1 MTPTEPTIAREM
13 EAHGI
18 TRLQAIRRIQ
28 SREEILRR
36 CPAPRGSAHR
46 ISSDSAWPLRGAD
59 GRTFA
64 ERAK

>member
-1 MTPTEPTIAREM
+1 MIPAEPAIAREM
-13 EAHGI
+13 ERHGI
-18 TRLQAIRRIQ
+18 NRLQAIRRIQ
-28 SREEILRR
+28 ARETILRT
-36 CPAPRGSAHR
+36 PAPLGRSVR